1 MNLLV
6 SGLKIYVYMI
16 YYMIERKKLRENI
29 KWITSISE
37 LKDVRVVA
45 NI

>member
-16 YYMIERKKLRENI
+16 YYMIEPKKLRENI